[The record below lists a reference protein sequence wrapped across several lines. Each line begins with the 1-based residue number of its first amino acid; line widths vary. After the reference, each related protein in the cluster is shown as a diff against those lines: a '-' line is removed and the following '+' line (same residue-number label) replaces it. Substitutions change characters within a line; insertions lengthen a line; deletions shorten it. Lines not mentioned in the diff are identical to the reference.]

1 MDSLA
6 NPLYARHIQNMSEA
20 KTLEHHWGYADRA
33 LPCPRDVKTC
43 EYLDLVYS
51 GHDNSILFVGIFW
64 AMAAGILLL
73 WVFARKVWASSK
85 ADEFL
90 VVDHEKLVSSTS
102 NRSVRLKKTAA
113 AFLRSYLLPDSVR
126 AIFGRTTRFQVLLLS
141 ILVVYLIIASFAGLY
156 YRKWVVA
163 VPDMPGVYTIRTTLG
178 PWSNRVGVLAY
189 ALTPWSI
196 MLASRESI
204 LSLLT
209 GVPYQSFNFLH
220 RWLGY
225 IILAQALLHTIG
237 WIVIETKL
245 YAPQP
250 KSALQLVTETY
261 MIWGI
266 VATLLI
272 LLIFILSLP
281 FVIRRTGYEFFRK
294 AHYVLAMVY
303 IGACY
308 AHWDKLSCF
317 LYLSLILWALDRALR
332 LIRSALIHY
341 QFISDG
347 SMGFKHIHSSMK
359 YFPDAKNGDVLRLDF
374 EHPQDPWNIGEHF
387 YLCFAKCSI
396 WQSHPFTPLSLPVVV
411 DGMVRHSYILRAK
424 SGETRKLADL
434 ARRELAA
441 NITATTPLILSGPYG
456 ESIARDLTPEVN
468 VLCVAGG
475 TGITYVLPVL
485 LNIVRESV
493 LETRKVRLIWAVR
506 KESDMQWVQEELQAI
521 CKASKTHS
529 IEVLI
534 YITRESE
541 PSTASE
547 NEREIPSGTKLE
559 KEDISPVSMSLN
571 SDDITD
577 IQGSSSITKTYN
589 RQPELRRLVTSF
601 VDNTIRGPT
610 KVIASGPGS
619 MVSDLRSAVAACN
632 SGVHVW
638 RGNERFDVSLAC
650 DNRLEY

>member
-1 MDSLA
+1 MDSLV
-6 NPLYARHIQNMSEA
+6 NPLHARHIQNMSEA
-20 KTLEHHWGYADRA
+20 EPLQHHWGYAGRA
-33 LPCPRDVKTC
+33 LPCARDVKTC

-51 GHDNSILFVGIFW
+51 GHDNSMLFVGIFW
-64 AMAAGILLL
+64 AMATGILLL
-73 WVFARKVWASSK
+73 WVFARNVWASPK

-90 VVDHEKLVSSTS
+90 VVDNEKLVSSTR
-102 NRSVRLKKTAA
+102 NRSARLKKTAA
-113 AFLRSYLLPDSVR
+113 AFLRSYLLPDSLR
-126 AIFGRTTRFQVLLLS
+126 AVFGRTTRLQVSLLS
-141 ILVVYLIIASFAGLY
+141 IFVVYLTIASFASLY

-163 VPDMPGVYTIRTTLG
+163 VPDMPGVYTVRTTLG

-189 ALTPWSI
+189 ALTPLSV

-209 GVPYQSFNFLH
+209 GIPYQSFNFLH
-220 RWLGY
+220 RWLGF

-237 WIVIETKL
+237 WIVFETKL

-272 LLIFILSLP
+272 FLIFILSLP
-281 FVIRRTGYEFFRK
+281 FVIRQTGYEFFRK

-317 LYLSLILWALDRALR
+317 LYSSLILWALDRALR

-341 QFISDG
+341 QFISEG
-347 SMGFKHIHSSMK
+347 SMGFKQIHSSIK
-359 YFPDAKNGDVLRLDF
+359 YFPDATNGDVLRLDF
-374 EHPQDPWNIGEHF
+374 LHPQDPW
-387 YLCFAKCSI
+387 K
-396 WQSHPFTPLSLPVVV
+396 QSHPFTPLSLPVVV

-424 SGETRKLADL
+424 SGETRKLAEL
-434 ARRELAA
+434 ARQDLAA
-441 NITATTPLILSGPYG
+441 NTTATTPLILSGPYG
-456 ESIARDLTPEVN
+456 EPITRDLTPEVN
-468 VLCVAGG
+468 LLCVAGG

-485 LNIVRESV
+485 LNILGESV
-493 LETRKVRLIWAVR
+493 LETRKIQLIWAVR
-506 KESDMQWVQEELQAI
+506 KESDMEWVQDELQAI
-521 CKASKTHS
+521 CKASKTHG
-529 IEVLI
+529 IEVLV
-534 YITRESE
+534 YVTRESE

-547 NEREIPSGTKLE
+547 NEREIPSGKKLE

-577 IQGSSSITKTYN
+577 ILGSSSITKTYN
-589 RQPELRRLVTSF
+589 RQPELRRLIPSF
-601 VDNTIRGPT
+601 VDSTIRGPT

-619 MVSDLRSAVAACN
+619 MYA
-632 SGVHVW
+632 
-638 RGNERFDVSLAC
+638 
-650 DNRLEY
+650 